1 SVDNGRPGSRPT
13 VRFSITDK
21 KGTPL
26 TASTMSSLSLI
37 LAGPTTDYSAY
48 VRDDARQAVGGGGGS
63 YSWTF
68 SQPIAADFKGRMA
81 VGIEGYRNIN
91 LTKADNST
99 ITVRDAG
106 FNEVFDF
113 DTAGGTALKRR

>member
-1 SVDNGRPGSRPT
+1 
-13 VRFSITDK
+13 
-21 KGTPL
+21 
-26 TASTMSSLSLI
+26 MSSLSLI

-48 VRDDARQAVGGGGGS
+48 VRDDARQAAGGAGS

-68 SQPIAADFKGRMA
+68 SQPIAADFKGSMA

-91 LTKADNST
+91 LTKADNSI

-106 FNEVFDF
+106 FNEVFYF
-113 DTAGGTALKRR
+113 DTAGGTALKRRRHHQARRLQFLPW